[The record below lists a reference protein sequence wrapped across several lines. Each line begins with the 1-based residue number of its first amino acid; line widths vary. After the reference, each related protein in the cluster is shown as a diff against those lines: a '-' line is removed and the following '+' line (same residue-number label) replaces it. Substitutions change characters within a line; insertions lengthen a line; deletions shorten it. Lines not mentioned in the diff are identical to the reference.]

1 MKLGLGQTLLH
12 SKLIQQSI
20 PKADM
25 LELSASFGSNINAGS
40 PVDGDPVYFMG
51 DTSGGGNDY
60 SQGTLLNQPIYRDS
74 GFGANN
80 MPYIEFDGI
89 NDFLLDANPY
99 NYALPYTAFMVSKM
113 GTNVAGASLNLG
125 SLHWIQTNPS
135 TTRIGIIHGSG
146 DADYAFTSDTLNN
159 HLLDW
164 VEEVGTSHAFNLNG
178 ALLMNTNP
186 NPGNPNFGGNKLIG
200 RRSGGAYKDF
210 QLAEIRMFDGILTA
224 SQIQAVRNDLN
235 NKYAIYS

>member
-1 MKLGLGQTLLH
+1 MSSNYYYTTL
-12 SKLIQQSI
+12 QSV

-25 LELSASFGSNINAGS
+25 LDLSASFGSNINAGS
-40 PVDGDPVYFMG
+40 PRDGDPVYFMG
-51 DTSGGGNDY
+51 DTSGNNIDFV
-60 SQGTLLNQPIYRDS
+60 QATLLNQPIYRDS

-80 MPYIEFDGI
+80 MPYIQFDGI
-89 NDFLLDANPY
+89 NDSLNFPLQGRLSV
-99 NYALPYTAFMVSKM
+99 PYTAFMVSKM
-113 GTNVAGASLNLG
+113 GTNVAGALLSL
-125 SLHWIQTNPS
+125 SSIHWIQTNPS

-164 VEEVGTSHAFNLNG
+164 VEEVSTSHAFNLNG

-186 NPGNPNFGGNKLIG
+186 NPGNPNLGGSALLG
-200 RRSGGAYKDF
+200 RRGGGAYKDF
-210 QLAEIRMFDGILTA
+210 QLAEYRMYDGILTA

>member
-1 MKLGLGQTLLH
+1 
-12 SKLIQQSI
+12 
-20 PKADM
+20 
-25 LELSASFGSNINAGS
+25 
-40 PVDGDPVYFMG
+40 
-51 DTSGGGNDY
+51 
-60 SQGTLLNQPIYRDS
+60 
-74 GFGANN
+74 

-89 NDFLLDANPY
+89 NDFLLDATPFS
-99 NYALPYTAFMVSKM
+99 YALPYTAFMVSKM
-113 GTNVAGASLNLG
+113 GTNVAGATLNLG

-164 VEEVGTSHAFNLNG
+164 VEEVSTSHAFNLNG

-186 NPGNPNFGGNKLIG
+186 NPGNPNLGGNKLIG

-210 QLAEIRMFDGILTA
+210 QLAEIRMFDGILTSGEIA
-224 SQIQAVRNDLN
+224 AVRNDLN
-235 NKYAIYS
+235 NKYAIYP